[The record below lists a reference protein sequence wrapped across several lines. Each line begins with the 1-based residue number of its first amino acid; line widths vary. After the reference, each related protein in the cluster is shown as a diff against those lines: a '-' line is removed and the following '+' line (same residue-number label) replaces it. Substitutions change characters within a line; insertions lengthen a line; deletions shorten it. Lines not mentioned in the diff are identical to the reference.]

1 MTSPGIILDAED
13 VIVPWNRSMP
23 MTTFPESH
31 QDLLKAEVAML
42 ATIGQDGYPQVTAL
56 WFLFDEDGTLKLS
69 LNNSRQKVKNL
80 QAHPECTLFIL
91 DTANPYRTLEVRA
104 RAEIMP
110 DVDYAFAK
118 KLGAKYG
125 GTDLSTRDRPGET
138 RVVVL
143 LQPIKVNTWGS

>member
-1 MTSPGIILDAED
+1 MTL
-13 VIVPWNRSMP
+13 
-23 MTTFPESH
+23 FPESH
-31 QDLLKAEVAML
+31 QDLLQAEVAML
-42 ATIGQDGYPQVTAL
+42 ATIGLDGYPQVTAL

-69 LNNSRQKVKNL
+69 LNTTRQKVKNL
-80 QAHPECTLFIL
+80 QEHPECTFFLL
-91 DTANPYRTLEVRA
+91 DRANLYRTLEVRA

-110 DVDYAFAK
+110 DVDYTFAK

-125 GTDLSTRDRPGET
+125 GADLSARDRPGET